1 MTNEEITAVL
11 RANVAKTVKVIYRD
25 GDTALALVQSVDDEG
40 FVYDLAYLSGPN
52 APPLFGLPS
61 QKLLTFSLCRRLDLR
76 YCNQPGRNSRA
87 NALRKAALPRFATLA
102 STRARTVSS
111 RP

>member
-40 FVYDLAYLSGPN
+40 FVYDLAYLSGAERTTAFWTAFSEIADVQPV
-52 APPLFGLPS
+52 PP
-61 QKLLTFSLCRRLDLR
+61 
-76 YCNQPGRNSRA
+76 A
-87 NALRKAALPRFATLA
+87 
-102 STRARTVSS
+102 
-111 RP
+111 